1 MASKQDF
8 RDRFGLDYLAE
19 KSSNLPQQRA
29 PEKLPPGL
37 EDALLAYG
45 GKVMTALKAAPGLTM
60 KFFELAKSLSVR
72 VDTLSPVIQYLVEKG
87 YLERTQEDPL
97 GDDTLR
103 LSEAGRKVPA

>member
-8 RDRFGLDYLAE
+8 RDRFGLDYLVE
-19 KSSNLPQQRA
+19 KTGNIQQQRS

-45 GKVMTALKAAPGLTM
+45 GKVMAALKGAPGQTM
-60 KFFELAKSLSVR
+60 KFFDLAKQLSVR
-72 VDTLSPVIQYLVEKG
+72 VDTLSPVIQYLVGKG